1 VIEQKENMSYEE
13 RMKERRRLIA
23 EIDSIELKVKDW
35 DRKTDEISLKI
46 ENYNKKLDE
55 IKEKHNEFK
64 MKIKEIENEFKEKIK
79 EFEKIIKEK
88 IENVEKEPK
97 LKIKNLEKKLKDCIT
112 EKNELI
118 KNIKEI
124 KSIYIRNG
132 IPVPEEGGYEIL
144 NGFLGMKR
152 DINLK
157 LTEHLDNDKIR
168 QVLFCLFIILFYF
181 YLFYLVIWNELRIFY
196 LEKSFSFQD
205 YDEQTSQ

>member
-1 VIEQKENMSYEE
+1 MEQKENMSYKE
-13 RMKERRRLIA
+13 RTKERRRLIS
-23 EIDSIELKVKDW
+23 EIDSIELKLKDW
-35 DRKTDEISLKI
+35 DRKTDEINSEI
-46 ENYNKKLDE
+46 SDYNKKLDE
-55 IKEKHNEFK
+55 IKEKHDEFK

-79 EFEKIIKEK
+79 EFEKKFEEK
-88 IENVEKEPK
+88 IENVEKKPK

-118 KNIKEI
+118 NNINEI

-132 IPVPEEGGYEIL
+132 IPVPEGKGYEIL
-144 NGFLGMKR
+144 NGLLGMKR

-168 QVLFCLFIILFYF
+168 QVLFILFFFILFI
-181 YLFYLVIWNELRIFY
+181 YLVIWNELRIFY

-205 YDEQTSQ
+205 YDE